1 MNIGYDLLCISLPTI
16 TEDDDYTL
24 QTQSFTYAGGTSVM
38 AFTFMVDVLADNVFE
53 SSEQFELTLAID
65 QAFQDRGVDLGNPS
79 KAMVTIEETEGML
92 HIRAYSTLLLCS

>member
-1 MNIGYDLLCISLPTI
+1 
-16 TEDDDYTL
+16 
-24 QTQSFTYAGGTSVM
+24 M

-79 KAMVTIEETEGML
+79 KAMVTIEETEGIL